1 MCLLPAVVV
10 ECDTTG
16 AVDAGRDFA
25 WVYGLVCWESRVE
38 FITNLDGNSG
48 RTSVWDEEL
57 WK

>member
-1 MCLLPAVVV
+1 
-10 ECDTTG
+10 
-16 AVDAGRDFA
+16 
-25 WVYGLVCWESRVE
+25 VYGLVCWESRVE